1 MSRFVHIIPLLQTP
15 GPYADKSIPTDRD
28 NRFYLLLYT
37 FFSNVALL
45 ILIESLNLKNERF
58 DPTTP
63 IRRRLRMF
71 THAKLNFIISILL
84 ILVFVAPS
92 PNANST
98 EIGGV
103 FFEDHVF
110 VGNTL
115 LSKRGAGLFRYL
127 GIMKAYVGA
136 LYVED
141 GKQIQ
146 ELLNNSAKRLEFA
159 YFLNIKGDDFGPA
172 TNKLLARNVDPE
184 ILAGL
189 QDRIDK
195 HNALYEDV
203 QPGDRYSLTFI
214 PGKGTELALN
224 G

>member
-1 MSRFVHIIPLLQTP
+1 
-15 GPYADKSIPTDRD
+15 
-28 NRFYLLLYT
+28 
-37 FFSNVALL
+37 
-45 ILIESLNLKNERF
+45 
-58 DPTTP
+58 
-63 IRRRLRMF
+63 MF

-92 PNANST
+92 PNASST
-98 EIGGV
+98 EISGV

-127 GIMKAYVGA
+127 GIIKAYVGA

-146 ELLNNSAKRLEFA
+146 ELLNNSAKRLEIE
-159 YFLNIKGDDFGPA
+159 YFHNIKGDDFGPA

-224 G
+224 GEPKGIIEGDDFASAIYSIWLGKNPISHSFKNQLMGIK

>member
-1 MSRFVHIIPLLQTP
+1 M
-15 GPYADKSIPTDRD
+15 Y
-28 NRFYLLLYT
+28 
-37 FFSNVALL
+37 
-45 ILIESLNLKNERF
+45 
-58 DPTTP
+58 
-63 IRRRLRMF
+63 

-98 EIGGV
+98 EIGGA

-110 VGNTL
+110 AGNTL

-127 GIMKAYVGA
+127 GIINAYAGA

-146 ELLNNSAKRLEFA
+146 EPLNNSAKRLEIE

-195 HNALYEDV
+195 HNSLYEDV

-224 G
+224 GESKGIIEGDDFASAIYSIWLGKNPISHSLKNQLLGIK